1 MKNERIIITYR
12 VGAQA
17 CVRNRVLEKSFIR
30 HNLLYMLYIL
40 FSDNTLNK

>member
-17 CVRNRVLEKSFIR
+17 CVWNNRVLEKSFIR

-40 FSDNTLNK
+40 FL